1 LTISNENS
9 FEVSQIKNRSSNH
22 KCSDKNLLTHPLRLS
37 IGGSAGMLV
46 SKVFVAEGTLYLARE
61 GRNGIEGKVREK
73 KRKRKQYQCI
83 THEVVR
89 IFVTVFVVNDSV
101 TVFRLQ
107 MRTL

>member
-22 KCSDKNLLTHPLRLS
+22 KCSDKNMLTHPLRLS

-61 GRNGIEGKVREK
+61 GRNGIEGKVKE
-73 KRKRKQYQCI
+73 KRKEKENNI
-83 THEVVR
+83 SASHTK
-89 IFVTVFVVNDSV
+89 
-101 TVFRLQ
+101 
-107 MRTL
+107 